1 MKDRDGKGGPRG
13 AAPTDGQRGTA
24 RSRARRVARLT
35 RTATRPFA
43 ERVFDAV
50 RAIPSGRVATY
61 GDVAAAA
68 GRPGAARAV
77 GNLMA
82 NCGPR
87 EVPAHRVVAAGG
99 ALGGYGGHES
109 LKASLLRS
117 EGLTVVGRRIRG
129 FAQVRCK
136 P

>member
-1 MKDRDGKGGPRG
+1 MTNRERDDARSGPR
-13 AAPTDGQRGTA
+13 RGPAKATRVTA
-24 RSRARRVARLT
+24 RS
-35 RTATRPFA
+35 FA
-43 ERVFDAV
+43 DRVFDAV

-68 GRPGAARAV
+68 GHPGAARAV
-77 GNLMA
+77 GTLMA

-87 EVPAHRVVAAGG
+87 QIPAHRVVAAGG

-109 LKASLLRS
+109 LKASLLRA

-129 FAQVRCK
+129 FAAVRFSH
-136 P
+136 

>member
-1 MKDRDGKGGPRG
+1 MS
-13 AAPTDGQRGTA
+13 ARGT
-24 RSRARRVARLT
+24 RST
-35 RTATRPFA
+35 PKSFA
-43 ERVFDAV
+43 DRVFDAV

-77 GNLMA
+77 GTLMA

-87 EVPAHRVVAAGG
+87 QIPAHRVVAAGG

-109 LKASLLRS
+109 LKASLLRA

-129 FAQVRCK
+129 FAAVRFNL
-136 P
+136 

>member
-1 MKDRDGKGGPRG
+1 MKRIDGRRG
-13 AAPTDGQRGTA
+13 AVRGTK
-24 RSRARRVARLT
+24 S
-35 RTATRPFA
+35 FA
-43 ERVFDAV
+43 DRVFDAV

-61 GDVAAAA
+61 GDVAVAA

-77 GNLMA
+77 GTLMA

-87 EVPAHRVVAAGG
+87 QLPAHRVVAAAG

-109 LKASLLRS
+109 LKASLLRA
-117 EGLTVVGRRIRG
+117 EGLTVIGRRIRD
-129 FAQVRCK
+129 FAAVRFT